1 MTNNINIDAS
11 AITSRVDALQQE
23 LIQIKQG
30 LPSAPEWFSNPVPVS
45 LPTGQNLAVTPDFSG
60 LDLEAIADKLDLI
73 RVATETLLTVMTP
86 PPMPE
91 APSPFAPVQLPA
103 NAVTADGWNVT
114 VPQNLS
120 AATDGNS
127 NTSTTFGRLM
137 GGGNIAW
144 FQIDFG
150 ENLFA
155 FLARVEYKLRMAPG
169 SEGGNLDFFVR
180 VGVTNV
186 FNEATPVAGVTAFQ
200 PGVSE
205 NVRSLTAVLSNR
217 YGWIGIRDNGGGQGQ
232 LSIVDVKAWEIA
244 I

>member
-1 MTNNINIDAS
+1 MVLVSFGEYEDWLNAHR
-11 AITSRVDALQQE
+11 TSGTDT
-23 LIQIKQG
+23 
-30 LPSAPEWFSNPVPVS
+30 PE
-45 LPTGQNLAVTPDFSG
+45 
-60 LDLEAIADKLDLI
+60 LDLI
-73 RVATETLLTVMTP
+73 QKAIRTSFR
-86 PPMPE
+86 
-91 APSPFAPVQLPA
+91 SPKKSWM
-103 NAVTADGWNVT
+103 N
-114 VPQNLS
+114 
-120 AATDGNS
+120 GNGRSTFHLNRRHS